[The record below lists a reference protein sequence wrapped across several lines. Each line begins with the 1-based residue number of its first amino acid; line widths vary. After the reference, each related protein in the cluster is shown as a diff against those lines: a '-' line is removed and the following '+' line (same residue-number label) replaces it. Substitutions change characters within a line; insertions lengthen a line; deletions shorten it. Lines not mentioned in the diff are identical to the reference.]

1 MEAGMAKT
9 SKINEY
15 RAGAARC
22 ELRAK
27 KARTQDAREW
37 QMILSSAYQ
46 MLAEVEAE
54 PRALLGREIRTNKAA
69 A

>member
-1 MEAGMAKT
+1 MK
-9 SKINEY
+9 SKADQY

-27 KARTQDAREW
+27 KARNKDDRAW
-37 QMILSSAYQ
+37 QLSLASAYRI
-46 MLAEVEAE
+46 LAEVEVE
-54 PRALLGREIRTNKAA
+54 RSSFNEAA

>member
-1 MEAGMAKT
+1 MK
-9 SKINEY
+9 SKADQY

-27 KARTQDAREW
+27 KARNKDDRAW
-37 QMILSSAYQ
+37 QLCLASAYRI
-46 MLAEVEAE
+46 LAEVADAE
-54 PRALLGREIRTNKAA
+54 RKALPVREIRANRAA